1 MKSRWL
7 VNLAL
12 LAVIV
17 GLGIFLYL
25 TPKKEETATDVIK
38 VSAINSSAI
47 NKITIEFPAKNPV
60 VFEKQDG
67 HWRLVQPYT
76 ARAGEEVIGKLLAV
90 LDADSTDKFDTAD
103 LARYGLNQPSL
114 RLELND
120 KEMLFGTTNPVND
133 RQYIAFENAI
143 YLVSTQFYDVA
154 GTQIVEMLDKHL
166 IAPGEEVVGF
176 DFSHLEQWEETGLV
190 VERDGANWK
199 VSIPNAKP
207 APGELDDWF
216 GDGWKTLRANSV
228 EPYTF
233 DSRKTYPYFEIILK
247 DGKRIHVDK
256 QLESPELVLARPDE
270 GMAYHYAADLG
281 FTLLNP
287 PVGVPK

>member
-1 MKSRWL
+1 MKSRWF

-12 LAVIV
+12 LAVIA
-17 GLGIFLYL
+17 GLGIFLWL
-25 TPKKEETATDVIK
+25 APKKEEAAPDAIK
-38 VSAINSSAI
+38 VSSIAPSAV
-47 NKITIEFPAKNPV
+47 NKIEIGFPAKNPV

-67 HWRLVQPYT
+67 HWRLVQPYS
-76 ARAGEEVIGKLLAV
+76 ARADGESVGKLLDV
-90 LDADSTDKFDTAD
+90 LNADSVDKFDAAD
-103 LARYGLNQPSL
+103 PARYGLDQPAL
-114 RLELND
+114 RLKLD
-120 KEMLFGTTNPVND
+120 DREMLFGTTNPVNG
-133 RQYIAFENAI
+133 RQYIAFENAV
-143 YLVSTQFYDVA
+143 YLVATRFYDVA
-154 GTQIVEMLDKHL
+154 GTQVVEMLDKHL

-190 VERDGANWK
+190 IERDGANWK
-199 VSIPNAKP
+199 VSIPTAKP
-207 APGELDDWF
+207 TPGELDGWF
-216 GDGWKTLRANSV
+216 GDGWKTLRANAV
-228 EPYTF
+228 EPYKP
-233 DSRKTYPYFEIILK
+233 DPRQSYPYFEIILK